1 MRIILVGFG
10 VVGKSVTT
18 VLAKRYAEKVKDY
31 GFNPKIVAIADIDG
45 AVIDPKG
52 LSPEKLAEIRQRGF
66 PISQDPEF
74 GHPGMSVS
82 DVIEQVEAE
91 VVVEVTP
98 VNIKNAEPALSHI
111 TKAFKTGK
119 HVVTTNKG
127 PLALAMPALTE
138 LAEFNNVYLRFSGTV
153 GGGTPVLE
161 FAKRCLDGDKILTIQ
176 GILNGTTNYIL
187 TEMSQNRLTFQE
199 ALANAQR
206 LGYAE
211 REPSMDVDGF
221 DAACKVVILANWVL
235 NKKITLKDV
244 DITGIREVSLQALDE
259 ASKKGNTIK
268 LIGSIDSEGK
278 PSVKPVE
285 IPKSSPMCV
294 SGVLNAV
301 TFYTEYA
308 GEQTIIGKGAGGI
321 ETASAV
327 LRDLLDIRHKL
338 ANRMLNENS
347 ETWK

>member
-10 VVGKSVTT
+10 IVGKSVTT
-18 VLAKRYAEKVKDY
+18 ILARRYAEKVKGY
-31 GFNPKIVAIADIDG
+31 GFNPKVVAIADIDG
-45 AVIDPKG
+45 AVINQRG
-52 LSPEKLAEIRQRGF
+52 LSPEKLEALKQTR
-66 PISQDPEF
+66 PISSDPEF
-74 GHPGMSVS
+74 GHPEMSAL
-82 DVIEQVEAE
+82 DVIESVEAE

-98 VNIKNAEPALSHI
+98 VNIKDAEPALSHI

-138 LAEFNNVYLRFSGTV
+138 LADYNNVYLRFSGTV
-153 GGGTPVLE
+153 GGGTPMLE
-161 FAKRCLDGDKILTIQ
+161 FAKRCLAGDKILAIR

-187 TEMSQNRLTFQE
+187 TEMSQNRVTFQE
-199 ALANAQR
+199 ALANAQK

-211 REPSMDVDGF
+211 TEPSMDIDGVDT
-221 DAACKVVILANWVL
+221 ACKVVILANWIL

-244 DITGIREVSLQALDE
+244 KRTGIRDVSLQALDE
-259 ASKKGNTIK
+259 ASKRGNTIK
-268 LIGSIDSEGK
+268 LIGSIDDDGTT
-278 PSVKPVE
+278 VKPTE
-285 IPKSSPMCV
+285 IPENNALCV

-301 TFYTEYA
+301 TFFTEFA
-308 GEQTIIGKGAGGI
+308 GEQTLVGRGAGGM

-338 ANRMLNENS
+338 AS
-347 ETWK
+347 KVPT

>member
-1 MRIILVGFG
+1 MRIILVGYG
-10 VVGKSVTT
+10 VVGKGVTSI
-18 VLAKRYAEKVKDY
+18 LARRYTQKVSDY

-45 AVIDPKG
+45 AVINPRG
-52 LSPEKLAEIRQRGF
+52 LSPEKLEEIKQKGY
-66 PISQDPEF
+66 PISADKEF
-74 GHPGMSVS
+74 GQSGISAL

-98 VNIKNAEPALSHI
+98 VNIQNGEPALSHI
-111 TKAFKTGK
+111 TKAFKSGK

-138 LAEFNNVYLRFSGTV
+138 LAEYNNVYLRFSGTV
-153 GGGTPVLE
+153 GGGTPMLE
-161 FAKRCLDGDKILTIQ
+161 FAKRCLAGDKILTIQ

-187 TEMSQNRLTFQE
+187 TEMAQNRVSFQHALT
-199 ALANAQR
+199 NAQK

-211 REPSMDVDGF
+211 REPSMDIDGF
-221 DAACKVVILANWVL
+221 DTACKVVILSNWIL

-244 DITGIREVSLQALDE
+244 DRTGIHNVTLQDLDE
-259 ASKKGNTIK
+259 AAKKGNTIK
-268 LIGSIDSEGK
+268 LVGSINGDV
-278 PSVKPVE
+278 PTVKPTQ
-285 IPKSSPMCV
+285 IAKTNPLCV

-301 TFYTEYA
+301 TFFTEFA
-308 GEQTIIGKGAGGI
+308 GEQTLVGRGAGGM

-338 ANRMLNENS
+338 ATKLLTKS
-347 ETWK
+347 